1 MICFV
6 DEEKET
12 VPEKKD
18 KKKSAALWKPNGPSS
33 PTTVFI
39 ITLSN
44 RKLNS
49 FFKAKPYE
57 D

>member
-44 RKLNS
+44 KKLNS